1 MNSLLLALAMTPAAD
16 EPALAADLV
25 LVGGKVWTGDLD
37 RPEAEAVAV
46 WHQRIIK
53 VGTDA
58 DVKALVGP
66 KTKVIALAGRRVVPG
81 FYDSHLHFLGGGL
94 QLTRVDLKDAKDEAE
109 FGRRLREFDRKLPPG
124 HWRLGGNWD
133 HDRTFEGKLPTAA
146 IVD

>member
-1 MNSLLLALAMTPAAD
+1 MTPLLLSLALIPAAD
-16 EPALAADLV
+16 EPAFAADLV
-25 LVGGKVWTGDLD
+25 LVVGKVWTQDLN

-58 DVKALVGP
+58 EVKPLVGP

-94 QLTRVDLKDAKDEAE
+94 QITRVDLKDAKDEAE
-109 FGRRLREFDRKLPPG
+109 FGRRL
-124 HWRLGGNWD
+124 
-133 HDRTFEGKLPTAA
+133 
-146 IVD
+146 